1 MRLLLVFLMALAL
14 PSRAVEPLRI
24 AVAANF
30 RATLES
36 VNARYEQ
43 VPGQRIRLSSAST
56 GVLANQLLH
65 GAPFDLFLA
74 ADADA
79 PARLRQ
85 AEIGKETF
93 CYARGQLALAGGSLP
108 ELGEQSLSLAIA
120 NPATAPYG
128 RAAQAVLGREEFAA
142 AKGRKLVRG
151 NNVLQAYQFWRSG
164 AVDLAL
170 VARSLAPGESTPVP
184 LAWYPVLAQHAL
196 VVSDHPALA
205 AYLDWFRSD
214 TVRSLILDAG
224 YQSCP

>member
-1 MRLLLVFLMALAL
+1 MRLLLVFLIALAL
-14 PSRAVEPLRI
+14 PIRADEPLRI

-30 RATLES
+30 RPALERI
-36 VNARYEQ
+36 NARYEQ
-43 VPGQRIRLSSAST
+43 ESGQRFRLSGAST

-65 GAPFDLFLA
+65 GAPFDLFFA

-85 AEIGKETF
+85 ENIGIDTF
-93 CYARGQLALAGGSLP
+93 CYARGQLALAGGNLSD
-108 ELGEQSLSLAIA
+108 LGEQSLSLAIA

-164 AVDLAL
+164 AVDRAL
-170 VARSLAPGESTPVP
+170 VARSLTPDEGIPVP
-184 LAWYPVLAQHAL
+184 LDWYPALTQHAL

-205 AYLDWFRSD
+205 AYLEWFRSD